1 MRKLIPGWMVL
12 LFALPLISVAQ
23 EVYTTKYLVQYELTY
38 RLDSTNLKSSATETL
53 YLFTGSKQSV
63 FMNHNTAHA
72 EEIEVNLDRLQ
83 RTTGV
88 RDWEEAGARNSIFE
102 KMFYKNLENKSVW
115 AIEKILDKK
124 YGYQEPDIPLE
135 WEVGEE
141 IQSLYGYTVQ
151 VATTSFAGRDYI
163 AWFTMEVPILDGPYL
178 FSGLPGLIVE
188 LFDTEQHYHFKMLS
202 VEKLEK
208 TKTWKL
214 PKYAKVTREDFIE
227 LKKKGVEAETA
238 ELLHDVRS
246 GRTKIGKAGGGIMS
260 ESEVRRS
267 IKKKKESKNNPIELE

>member
-1 MRKLIPGWMVL
+1 MKKALFTWLI
-12 LFALPLISVAQ
+12 LFLTSPLICVAQ
-23 EVYTTKYLVQYELTY
+23 EVYTTDYEVQYELTY
-38 RLDSTNLKSSATETL
+38 HLDSTNLKSSATETL
-53 YLFTGSKQSV
+53 YLFTGSDQSV

-72 EEIEVNLDRLQ
+72 EEIEVNLERLQ

-88 RDWEEAGARNSIFE
+88 RDWEAAGARNSIFD
-102 KMFYKNLENKSVW
+102 KLFYKNMGNEFVW
-115 AIEKILDKK
+115 TIEKILDKK
-124 YGYQEPDIPLE
+124 YGYQEPAIPLE

-141 IQSLYGYTVQ
+141 IQSFSGYTVQ
-151 VATTSFAGRDYI
+151 PATTSFAGRNYV

-188 LFDTEQHYHFKMLS
+188 LYDTEKHYHFKMLS
-202 VEKLEK
+202 IEKLKE

-227 LKKKGVEAETA
+227 LKKKEVEAETV
-238 ELLHDVRS
+238 ELLHDVSS